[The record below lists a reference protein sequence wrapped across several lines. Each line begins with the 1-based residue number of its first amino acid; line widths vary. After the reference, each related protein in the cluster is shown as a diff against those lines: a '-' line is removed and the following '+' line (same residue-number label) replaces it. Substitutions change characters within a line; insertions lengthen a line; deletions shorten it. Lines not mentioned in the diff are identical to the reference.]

1 MLECLEVENFQKHES
16 RRVHLAHP
24 ITTITG
30 PTDSGKSSLLRLLKW
45 ILCNVPQGD
54 GYVKIGEEEAVGTLV
69 IDGRTIERVRGKND
83 NLYVLDGKEFRA
95 FGSSVPDE
103 ISKLAN
109 VGPTN
114 FQGQFDSVF
123 WFSQTAGEV
132 SRQLNAVVDLGIID
146 ETIENITHKVRQL
159 QSESKVTKGRLDK
172 AKDEL
177 SALEWVVDA
186 DDDYRDVERL
196 KEMAELAATRRASL
210 LECVERI
217 AIAEKTRHTANTAAS
232 DCRKVG
238 LLGVAAKTAADRVES
253 LATSVHLLK
262 RSEEV
267 VGRGFP
273 DVSSIDELYVG
284 IVSHLGKSKRLSD
297 LIVAIKLNT
306 DFVNR
311 GVPDVSKLTELKEK
325 FEISRDKSKRLKGSI
340 GVIIDG
346 EDEIT
351 ELKELQSRTETELH
365 EACQGLC
372 PICGKEMSDVG

>member
-1 MLECLEVENFQKHES
+1 MIELLAGKHFQRHTAIAVK
-16 RRVHLAHP
+16 LDHP
-24 ITTITG
+24 IITITG

-45 ILCNVPQGD
+45 ILLNVPQGD
-54 GYVKIGEEEAVGTLV
+54 GYVKIGEDEAVGTLV

-146 ETIENITHKVRQL
+146 ETIENITHTVRQL

-177 SALEWVVDA
+177 SALEWVIDA

-196 KEMAELAATRRASL
+196 KEMAELVATRRASL

-253 LATSVHLLK
+253 LANSVHLLK

-284 IVSHLGKSKRLSD
+284 IVSHRGKSRRLS
-297 LIVAIKLNT
+297 
-306 DFVNR
+306 
-311 GVPDVSKLTELKEK
+311 
-325 FEISRDKSKRLKGSI
+325 GSI
-340 GVIIDG
+340 GVIRDG
-346 EDEIT
+346 E
-351 ELKELQSRTETELH
+351 KELVDLRERLSKAEAEFH
-365 EACQGLC
+365 EACQGVC
-372 PICGKEMSDVG
+372 PICGKEMNE